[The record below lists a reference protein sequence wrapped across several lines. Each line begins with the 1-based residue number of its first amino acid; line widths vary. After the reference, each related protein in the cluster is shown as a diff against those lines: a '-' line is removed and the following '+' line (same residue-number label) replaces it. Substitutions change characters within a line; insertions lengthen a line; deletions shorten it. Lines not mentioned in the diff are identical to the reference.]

1 MSAAIQPSRCF
12 FFVPPSPRA
21 AVAGAVAGRLR
32 LDPRGRRHS
41 WESPDSWRHCAPQ
54 VLARVGA
61 IQGVAVAGSSLRWS
75 VRHKCERTRDD
86 PASAEAAGVS
96 CLVAWSLMR
105 RLNSSFACPNA
116 SLCNHSVCSSTRHN
130 PFTETLDNWAFG
142 SYGEATGPRVLRCHH
157 AARRINSSVL
167 DFRLPP

>member
-1 MSAAIQPSRCF
+1 LF
-12 FFVPPSPRA
+12 PPSPRQRSA
-21 AVAGAVAGRLR
+21 PSLADSDKTLAVRDSGESHNH
-32 LDPRGRRHS
+32 RRY
-41 WESPDSWRHCAPQ
+41 CAPQ
-54 VLARVGA
+54 LWARVGA

-157 AARRINSSVL
+157 AARRI
-167 DFRLPP
+167 